1 MLNPTSWFNNVS
13 HWIGNS
19 EEQQGG
25 SSDDV
30 EEENINSGSD
40 IVSQSVTNA
49 SKRLRLRLD
58 GHNFQDGPSIQ
69 SSETQTWPEQ
79 PSQNLYE
86 PIRIVSPSSSATQNS
101 LLENKE
107 VMAVINGLFQNFL
120 FICYYNMQI
129 ECFVN

>member
-1 MLNPTSWFNNVS
+1 MKGLLNPSSWFNVS
-13 HWIGNS
+13 HWISNS
-19 EEQQGG
+19 EEQHGG
-25 SSDDV
+25 SSDNV
-30 EEENINSGSD
+30 EEENDNINSDGD
-40 IVSQSVTNA
+40 VVSQSVSNA

-86 PIRIVSPSSSATQNS
+86 PIRIVSPPSTATQSS

-107 VMAVINGLFQNFL
+107 VMAVINGLVQFYL
-120 FICYYNMQI
+120 FFNLD
-129 ECFVN
+129 